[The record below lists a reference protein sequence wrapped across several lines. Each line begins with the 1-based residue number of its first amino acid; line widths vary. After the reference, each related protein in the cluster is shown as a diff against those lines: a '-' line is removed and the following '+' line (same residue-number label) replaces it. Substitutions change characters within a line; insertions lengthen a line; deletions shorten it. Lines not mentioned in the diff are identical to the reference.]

1 MGDARQY
8 FRNGDNLV
16 RPLNVLDVGVTLH
29 DGSLEVGL
37 CLFVVNN
44 ALEVVAEGVLDQLHA
59 ALVVGGQRRDLDAL
73 GNGSEVN
80 EGVLTAQELGSE
92 GVILGSLLHAGLGVG
107 EVGVILGDLQQ
118 VILVGGDSQNDF
130 LDVLGV
136 VGAYAA
142 MDIGATPVIFHRGI
156 GDSPSTHVA
165 IPVGT
170 QHEVNAPGGEQEG
183 EDTGGVRN
191 FWVRV
196 RDAGVFSALGASDMQ
211 QARKFTPE
219 EEPVTLSA
227 GFMWHSVRRTVKD
240 YGVESTV
247 TTFIPWDSN
256 VEIMAV
262 TLRNA
267 SDGVKTLTPCA
278 AVPIYGRSADNLRDH
293 RHVTSL
299 LHRIQVTE
307 EGVLVKPT
315 MSFDERGHQKN
326 ERIYYVL
333 GASGDGEKP
342 VEFFPTVEGF
352 IGEGGSLTHPRS
364 VLEGKAGVS
373 AGSQEA
379 GKEAMG
385 AFTFKPVAV
394 PPGEEVHYIVLLGAE
409 DDSEAIRAVYN
420 QYNTWCKVCASLEDT
435 KQHWQQKVNV
445 SFETGSRDFDNLM
458 SWVCFQPFL
467 RRLFGCSF
475 LPYHDYGRGGRGW
488 RDLWQDCLSLL
499 IMDPQGV
506 GEMIEKNF
514 GGVRMDGT
522 NATIIGDGDGNFIAD
537 RNGIARVWMDHALW
551 PLMTTKLYIDQT
563 GDLEILLKKA
573 PYFKDRLAFRGTGP
587 DEQWVSSQGSQ
598 QRTAAGDIYEG
609 TILEHLLIE
618 NLTAF
623 YEVGDHNIYRLRGA
637 DWNDAL
643 DMAAEKGESVAFTCA
658 YAGNLRTLAQLLLK
672 LEVKGYAVSLPVELL
687 PLMGG
692 EDTLFEDKDGKQ
704 ALLDA
709 YCQKCLH
716 TISGEMANLSPRV
729 IAEDLLRKADWL
741 TDFVREQEWI
751 DGLDGEGWF
760 NSYYDNHGQK
770 VEGYFPDHV
779 RMMLTGQV
787 FSIMGGVATDDQ
799 IRTMTETVDKY
810 LYDPK
815 IGGYRLNTD
824 FHELKMDMGR
834 MFGFAYGEKENGAVF
849 CHMAV
854 MYANALYRRG
864 FANEGWKVLDAL
876 AHTALDF
883 ETSRMYPGIPEYF
896 RGDGRG
902 MYPYLTGAAS
912 WYMLTM
918 VTEVFGV
925 SGEYGDLRIQPRL
938 LASQFGADGR
948 ACITLPFAG
957 KLLHIS
963 FVNLT
968 RHEYGSY
975 GIFAVSCGNNAVA
988 VTDGK
993 SVVIPRAMLE
1003 LSDEDEVSIILHIK

>member
-142 MDIGATPVIFHRGI
+142 MDIGAAPVIFHRGI

-256 VEIMAV
+256 VEIVAV

-687 PLMGG
+687 PLMDG

-925 SGEYGDLRIQPRL
+925 SGEYGDLRIQPRV

>member
-1 MGDARQY
+1 MDGYSFTDCHGSFTMGNPNTNYLYFPLASERGLKSAITPNGGGDAKINQTS
-8 FRNGDNLV
+8 FLLEPVSVENL
-16 RPLNVLDVGVTLH
+16 H
-29 DGSLEVGL
+29 
-37 CLFVVNN
+37 NN
-44 ALEVVAEGVLDQLHA
+44 
-59 ALVVGGQRRDLDAL
+59 R
-73 GNGSEVN
+73 
-80 EGVLTAQELGSE
+80 
-92 GVILGSLLHAGLGVG
+92 
-107 EVGVILGDLQQ
+107 
-118 VILVGGDSQNDF
+118 
-130 LDVLGV
+130 
-136 VGAYAA
+136 
-142 MDIGATPVIFHRGI
+142 
-156 GDSPSTHVA
+156 
-165 IPVGT
+165 
-170 QHEVNAPGGEQEG
+170 
-183 EDTGGVRN
+183 GVRN
-191 FWVRV
+191 FWCRV
-196 RDAGVFSALGASDMQ
+196 QDSGVFSALGASDMQ
-211 QARKFTPE
+211 EARRFTPE
-219 EEPVTLSA
+219 EEPVTLNA
-227 GFMWHSVRRTVKD
+227 GFMWHSVRRAVKEHGID
-240 YGVESTV
+240 CTV
-247 TTFIPWDSN
+247 TTFIPWDNN
-256 VEIMAV
+256 VEVMAV
-262 TLRNA
+262 TLKNA
-267 SDGVKTLTPCA
+267 SDEEKTLTPCGA
-278 AVPIYGRSADNLRDH
+278 IPMYGRSADNLRDH

-342 VEFFPTVEGF
+342 VEFFPTVENF

-364 VLEGKAGVS
+364 VLEGRAGVR
-373 AGSQEA
+373 AGAVDA

-385 AFTFKPVAV
+385 AFAFKPVSV
-394 PPGEEVHYIVLLGAE
+394 SPGEEVHYIVLLGAE
-409 DDSEAIRAVYN
+409 DNSEAICHLYN
-420 QYNTWCKVCASLEDT
+420 QYNTWCKVCAALGET
-435 KQHWQQKVNV
+435 KQYWLEKVNV
-445 SFETGSRDFDNLM
+445 SFKTDSRDFDNLM
-458 SWVCFQPFL
+458 NWVCFQPFL

-609 TILEHLLIE
+609 TILEHLLIQ

-658 YAGNLRTLAQLLLK
+658 YAGNLRTLAELLLK
-672 LEVKGYAVSLPVELL
+672 LDEKGCTVSLPVELL
-687 PLMGG
+687 PLMGV

-716 TISGEMANLSPRV
+716 TISGELAVVSPRE

-741 TDFVREQEWI
+741 TDFLREQEWI

-824 FHELKMDMGR
+824 FRELKMDMGR

-864 FANEGWKVLDAL
+864 FAREGWKVLGAL
-876 AHTALDF
+876 ADTALDF

-912 WYMLTM
+912 WR
-918 VTEVFGV
+918 
-925 SGEYGDLRIQPRL
+925 S
-938 LASQFGADGR
+938 LASQVRTVICGFSPDCWQASLALTER
-948 ACITLPFAG
+948 PALPCPSPESFCIFPLSTSPGTNTAAMVSLPCPVGTTPLPLRTA
-957 KLLHIS
+957 K
-963 FVNLT
+963 
-968 RHEYGSY
+968 
-975 GIFAVSCGNNAVA
+975 A
-988 VTDGK
+988 
-993 SVVIPRAMLE
+993 
-1003 LSDEDEVSIILHIK
+1003 

>member
-118 VILVGGDSQNDF
+118 VILVGGDSQDDF

-142 MDIGATPVIFHRGI
+142 MDIGAAPVIFHRGI

-672 LEVKGYAVSLPVELL
+672 LEVRGYAVSLPVELL

-938 LASQFGADGR
+938 LASQFGADGK